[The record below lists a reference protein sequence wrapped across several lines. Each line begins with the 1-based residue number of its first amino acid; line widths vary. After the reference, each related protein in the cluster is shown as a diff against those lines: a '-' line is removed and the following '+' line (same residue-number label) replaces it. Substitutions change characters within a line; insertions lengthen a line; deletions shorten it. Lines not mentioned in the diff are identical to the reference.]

1 MNCTVSL
8 SLLYSWQ
15 EAKSRFLS
23 SQLNPG
29 HGHATSSTAPSHDT
43 RGRVYPS
50 KHSLQNDGRTLQ
62 THPSTF
68 PPSTSCLP
76 APPYHLLGFGS
87 FTAESTGLSSGQVL
101 GEMAVEHPEAARVHL
116 ANGHFCLVPWAERNG
131 LPRKHVQKSL
141 ASLASHSNP
150 QRVPR
155 VLCLQGSTVSSLL
168 CTPVRQVIQE
178 SPQCILSICCV
189 GHSENGMRDKQ
200 RERLHG
206 PKGCPQA
213 HGHGEVGFVGPG
225 ESCVLHSWGWRGSLN
240 TQVQR

>member
-1 MNCTVSL
+1 MPPPAQPLPMIPGAGSIPVSTLCKMMDEL
-8 SLLYSWQ
+8 SRLTL
-15 EAKSRFLS
+15 
-23 SQLNPG
+23 P
-29 HGHATSSTAPSHDT
+29 
-43 RGRVYPS
+43 
-50 KHSLQNDGRTLQ
+50 HS
-62 THPSTF
+62 

-116 ANGHFCLVPWAERNG
+116 ANSHFCLVPWAKRNG

-168 CTPVRQVIQE
+168 CTPVRQVIQG
-178 SPQCILSICCV
+178 SPQCILSICWV
-189 GHSENGMRDKQ
+189 GHSGNGKRDK
-200 RERLHG
+200 
-206 PKGCPQA
+206 
-213 HGHGEVGFVGPG
+213 
-225 ESCVLHSWGWRGSLN
+225 
-240 TQVQR
+240 